1 MVVGCIGVGSI
12 CDLWVQFV
20 ICGRGFVLWCVMG
33 LLVMLCWCLGGGC
46 AAFFFLGLG

>member
-1 MVVGCIGVGSI
+1 MVVVGCIDVGSI

-20 ICGRGFVLWCVMG
+20 ICGCGFVLWCAVG

-46 AAFFFLGLG
+46 AAIFFGLG